1 VLFWKHAG
9 QFIMRNP
16 LRRYYGHGHLH
27 FITFSCYRRQ
37 PLLGSRRAR
46 DCFVKTLGEVRVRQ
60 GIRLAGYVV
69 MPNHVHLLVSEPK
82 TGNLSKVIQVLKQRA
97 SRAVRGKRR
106 RIPRG
111 QMRLDFQETLLEAKH
126 LWQRRFYDFNVW
138 NWRKVREKLDYM
150 HANPVKR
157 KLVSHPRD
165 WPWSSWSYYEMDQQG
180 MIRMDAFGEEENS
193 LETPQPARTKS
204 QNPHR
209 P

>member
-1 VLFWKHAG
+1 
-9 QFIMRNP
+9 MRNP

-46 DCFVKTLGEVRVRQ
+46 DRFVKTLGEVRVRQ

-82 TGNLSKVIQVLKQRA
+82 KGDLSKVIQVLKQRA

-106 RIPRG
+106 RVPKG
-111 QMRLDFQETLLEAKH
+111 QLRLDFGESELEAKH

-138 NWRKVREKLDYM
+138 SRRKVREKLDYM

-157 KLVSHPRD
+157 KLVRHPRD
-165 WPWSSWSYYEMDQQG
+165 WPWSSWSYYEKGERGLVTIDP
-180 MIRMDAFGEEENS
+180 FGEE
-193 LETPQPARTKS
+193 
-204 QNPHR
+204 
-209 P
+209 